1 MAARKPDYAMKCK
14 IWFPQYTTE
23 ANGSIEH
30 CVVQAFGGLPA
41 AKRGALL
48 NRLAEIHSAESV
60 REIEKQVAEEARRG
74 HGIRIEP

>member
-41 AKRGALL
+41 DKRGALL
-48 NRLAEIHSAESV
+48 NLLAEIHAAASL
-60 REIEKQVAEEARRG
+60 REIEKQTVTG